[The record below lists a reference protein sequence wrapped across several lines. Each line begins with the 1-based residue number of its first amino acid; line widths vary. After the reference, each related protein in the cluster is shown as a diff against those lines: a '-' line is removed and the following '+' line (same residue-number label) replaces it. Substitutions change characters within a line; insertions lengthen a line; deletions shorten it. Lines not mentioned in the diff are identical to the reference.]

1 MTALEGGE
9 GDVPGGKRRGLDAG
23 LDWLF
28 ELRISGTGGV
38 ARGQRDSDAG
48 GAQAA
53 GGLSGKYIGLT
64 KNLPLPAWQGEIF

>member
-1 MTALEGGE
+1 MTALKGGE
-9 GDVPGGKRRGLDAG
+9 GDVPGGKRCGLDAV

-38 ARGQRDSDAG
+38 ARAG